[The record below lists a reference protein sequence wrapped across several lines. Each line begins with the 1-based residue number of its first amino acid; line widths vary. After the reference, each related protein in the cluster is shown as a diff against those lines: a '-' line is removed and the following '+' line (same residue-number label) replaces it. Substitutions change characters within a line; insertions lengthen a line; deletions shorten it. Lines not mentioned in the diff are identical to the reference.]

1 MLFCDALRKVNK
13 IMLNVTLT
21 PASITHL
28 LISAYIVLDPSR
40 RISMGLTDSRKTA
53 KNLVDSRKK

>member
-1 MLFCDALRKVNK
+1 MLFCDALGKVNK

-28 LISAYIVLDPSR
+28 LISAYIVLDASTIFIKLDLLKPFLAS
-40 RISMGLTDSRKTA
+40 
-53 KNLVDSRKK
+53 

>member
-1 MLFCDALRKVNK
+1 MLFCDALGKVNK

-28 LISAYIVLDPSR
+28 LISAYTVLDTSTIFIKLDLLKPFYAS
-40 RISMGLTDSRKTA
+40 
-53 KNLVDSRKK
+53 